1 MLNSQITLVKT
12 HYETIN
18 SIYRKLK
25 NKSFIAIKPSAEIK
39 KESNSF
45 ASSEIIYNFA
55 PNKLVE

>member
-1 MLNSQITLVKT
+1 MTKKY
-12 HYETIN
+12 YETIN

-45 ASSEIIYNFA
+45 ASSEIIFNFA
-55 PNKLVE
+55 LNKLVECLIDT

>member
-1 MLNSQITLVKT
+1 MTKKN
-12 HYETIN
+12 YETIK

-25 NKSFIAIKPSAEIK
+25 NKSFIAIKSSAEIK

>member
-1 MLNSQITLVKT
+1 MTKKN
-12 HYETIN
+12 YETIN
-18 SIYRKLK
+18 SIYRKVK
-25 NKSFIAIKPSAEIK
+25 NKPFIAIKPSAEIK

>member
-1 MLNSQITLVKT
+1 MKKKN
-12 HYETIN
+12 YETIN
-18 SIYRKLK
+18 SIYRKPK

>member
-1 MLNSQITLVKT
+1 MTKKN
-12 HYETIN
+12 YETIN

-39 KESNSF
+39 KECNSF